1 MTDFDGTT
9 LSKNFNYSSSPFT
22 GTGVP
27 FLLKG
32 DTLNV
37 NAKASLDWL
46 GTTRA
51 KVGFVVTPDNR
62 LQIYGTGGVAYGG
75 GSSHFN
81 VYDSVYNAYWAATR
95 APRALAGRSAPALNM
110 RSPTT
115 SRSAPNI
122 STSILGNTH
131 ITANPNSIASS
142 ALPNVYATAKIDYN
156 ASIFRA
162 LVNYKF

>member
-27 FLLKG
+27 FLLRG

-62 LQIYGTGGVAYGG
+62 TADLRNGRRGLWRQKRSLQ
-75 GSSHFN
+75 
-81 VYDSVYNAYWAATR
+81 R
-95 APRALAGRSAPALNM
+95 L
-110 RSPTT
+110 
-115 SRSAPNI
+115 
-122 STSILGNTH
+122 
-131 ITANPNSIASS
+131 
-142 ALPNVYATAKIDYN
+142 
-156 ASIFRA
+156 
-162 LVNYKF
+162 